1 MQLHYSPKISSRLS
15 LVVLWLATL
24 VGCGGGNNSP
34 SNSLTPPTSPSPPSS
49 PPPPGG
55 PTSTTTLPAETSN
68 NTSASGAFSAQLN
81 GLPQPTNV
89 SKVDTHSLLYAGST
103 TKIYAT
109 LLGWFGDSAHMNV
122 GYSSDDPAQVHRQVT
137 DMMSRG
143 IQGAILDWF
152 GQNQSIVNGAALA
165 LRAEAEA
172 NPGFEFAIMEDA
184 GALFDAAIANGCDV
198 TAQLVSDLNY
208 INTQFVPSSAYARVN
223 GRPIIL
229 FFGVDA
235 FYIDW
240 NQVRAQVTNNPLFL
254 FRGADGLTRPIS
266 DGGFQWEDISTDPFH
281 PSSPNPFDPALAA
294 QDTFYQ
300 TNPSGRIAMGSVYR
314 GFNDSLAPWGVDR
327 FVHPRCG
334 QTWIDTFNEIGKFY
348 SSSNQLASLQIVT
361 WNDYEEGTAM
371 EAGIDNCIYMQ
382 PSISGNTL
390 SWSVARRP

>member
-1 MQLHYSPKISSRLS
+1 MRLHDCPKISSRLT
-15 LVVLWLATL
+15 LAVLWLATL
-24 VGCGGGNNSP
+24 VGCGGGNNSS
-34 SNSLTPPTSPSPPSS
+34 SNSLTPPTAPSPPGSPSPPS
-49 PPPPGG
+49 G
-55 PTSTTTLPAETSN
+55 PTSSTTLPAETSN

-81 GLPQPTNV
+81 GLPQPANV

-109 LLGWFGDSAHMNV
+109 LLGWFGDSGHMNV

-143 IQGAILDWF
+143 IQGTVLDWF
-152 GQNQSIVNGAALA
+152 GQNQSTVNGAALA

-198 TAQLVSDLNY
+198 TTQLISDLNY
-208 INTQFVPSSAYARVN
+208 INTQFVPSPAYARVN

-254 FRGADGLTRPIS
+254 FRGADGLTRAIS
-266 DGGFQWEDISTDPFH
+266 DGGFQWEDINADPFH
-281 PSSPNPFDPALAA
+281 PASPNPFDPALAA
-294 QDTFYQ
+294 QDDFYQ
-300 TNPSGRIAMGSVYR
+300 TNPQ
-314 GFNDSLAPWGVDR
+314 GV
-327 FVHPRCG
+327 
-334 QTWIDTFNEIGKFY
+334 
-348 SSSNQLASLQIVT
+348 
-361 WNDYEEGTAM
+361 
-371 EAGIDNCIYMQ
+371 
-382 PSISGNTL
+382 
-390 SWSVARRP
+390 